1 MNWVV
6 RNWLILA
13 VLLAALTTLVS
24 LLELGGLWGASTV
37 LSALGWT
44 AIALLALADGI
55 LRALGYSS
63 LLGVGRGFGRILAV
77 VQIFLA
83 LFILAGLLSPIL

>member
-6 RNWLILA
+6 RNWIILA
-13 VLLAALTTLVS
+13 VLVASLTTLVS
-24 LLELGGLWGASTV
+24 LLDVGGLGEASAV
-37 LSALGWT
+37 LSALGWS

-55 LRALGYSS
+55 LRVLGYPS

-83 LFILAGLLSPIL
+83 ILILAGLLSPIL